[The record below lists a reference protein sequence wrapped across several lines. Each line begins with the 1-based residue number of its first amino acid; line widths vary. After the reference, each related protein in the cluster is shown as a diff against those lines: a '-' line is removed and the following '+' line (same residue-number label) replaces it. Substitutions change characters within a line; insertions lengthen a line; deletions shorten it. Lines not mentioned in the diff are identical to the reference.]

1 MRWTGFGNET
11 MERIRERDQAE
22 ETEKFGFEMGFFLTV
37 SCNCCHSASSN
48 PLNPLA
54 FHDSDQ
60 LFLVQ
65 PIDFPGSD
73 WFSHLSTIGSAH
85 PMWSRRHQV
94 PQWDRHPHVHLQHLH
109 GLQVCVFVFPLYDTI
124 IYIQYYIHNL
134 ISPIV
139 DLYNSMPNIKF
150 LIMLSLLF
158 SCFNN
163 SDGDF
168 LIGQSNMPLVLEVYI
183 NTI

>member
-1 MRWTGFGNET
+1 M
-11 MERIRERDQAE
+11 
-22 ETEKFGFEMGFFLTV
+22 
-37 SCNCCHSASSN
+37 
-48 PLNPLA
+48 
-54 FHDSDQ
+54 
-60 LFLVQ
+60 
-65 PIDFPGSD
+65 
-73 WFSHLSTIGSAH
+73 
-85 PMWSRRHQV
+85 
-94 PQWDRHPHVHLQHLH
+94 
-109 GLQVCVFVFPLYDTI
+109 FPLYDTI